1 MGFNMILPEKWRILL
16 IWCVFHLPLRMTL
29 DILDALKRP
38 TKQQPRSGWIFS
50 FLVVSVSIAFL
61 VLMTL
66 GRGRQWQKRFGSMN
80 RDVFE
85 IWNTN
90 MWIKHWAWKCFLKYI
105 CEILWICYP
114 NMIENLDWTKNK
126 GGNSGA
132 ESPTKLGS
140 KVSDFFHQ
148 TIGISEPSQDG

>member
-1 MGFNMILPEKWRILL
+1 MMCF
-16 IWCVFHLPLRMTL
+16 PLATKDDSWYFRWAKT
-29 DILDALKRP
+29 P
-38 TKQQPRSGWIFS
+38 TKQRPRSGWIFS

-61 VLMTL
+61 VLTTL
-66 GRGRQWQKRFGSMN
+66 GRGRQWQERFGSMN

-90 MWIKHWAWKCFLKYI
+90 MWIEHWAWKCLLKYI

-126 GGNSGA
+126 GGHSGA
-132 ESPTKLGS
+132 ESPTKIGS
-140 KVSDFFHQ
+140 KVPDFFHQ
-148 TIGISEPSQDG
+148 TIGISGPAWPGFVGKMSRQPDIWFS